1 MRIILS
7 NTKKPVIIFPII
19 KHFYYLNLCKL
30 LHTFFKCPVL
40 QTCNIALYKSQKD
53 TRLSISRKLLLFIY
67 SQCVY
72 MTSKNNNIENQHCR
86 GCPCPYSL
94 QSRHRK
100 VYIYACKPRLVYC

>member
-7 NTKKPVIIFPII
+7 NTKKPIIFPII

-53 TRLSISRKLLLFIY
+53 TRLSISRKLMLVIY
-67 SQCVY
+67 SQCEY
-72 MTSKNNNIENQHCR
+72 MISKNSNIENQCCR
-86 GCPCPYSL
+86 GCPCPYSH
-94 QSRHRK
+94 QSRQRK
-100 VYIYACKPRLVYC
+100 VYIYVCKPSLDYC